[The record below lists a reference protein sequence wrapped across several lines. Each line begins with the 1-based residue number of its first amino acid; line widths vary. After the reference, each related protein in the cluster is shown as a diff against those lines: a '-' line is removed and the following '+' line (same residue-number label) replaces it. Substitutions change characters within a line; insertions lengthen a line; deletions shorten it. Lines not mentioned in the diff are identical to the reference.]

1 MMGGSPTPSVAGTAL
16 GDASWEVRNKNVRRF
31 AGVVRMLKP
40 AQTIRKALNKL
51 LPQMGVDR
59 KAKDFEAIFKMAK
72 SGVALALV
80 RRASR

>member
-1 MMGGSPTPSVAGTAL
+1 MR